1 MMDKEIMNAPSTNIF
16 VKLLNGIRNAF
27 IEFFYWDWSPLV
39 FVILICVAL
48 IGGISWAKNEK
59 KGDYVLVYKVYYTP
73 NNIKEYTIRHN
84 KPIEVGSDR
93 GSNYV
98 RKVDEG
104 IVIQTSAPIEVVK
117 YINYTKEYEY

>member
-1 MMDKEIMNAPSTNIF
+1 MIDKDIMDAPSTNIF

-27 IEFFYWDWSPLV
+27 IKFFDWDWSPLV
-39 FVILICVAL
+39 FVILILIGL
-48 IGGISWAKNEK
+48 IGGISWKENEK

-93 GSNYV
+93 GSNYI
-98 RKVDEG
+98 RKVGEG
-104 IVIQTSAPIEVVK
+104 TVIQTSAPIEVVK
-117 YINYTKEYEY
+117 YINYAKE

>member
-1 MMDKEIMNAPSTNIF
+1 MMDNDIMNAPSTNIF

-27 IEFFYWDWSPLV
+27 IKFFDWDWSPLV
-39 FVILICVAL
+39 FVILICVGL
-48 IGGISWAKNEK
+48 IGGISWATNEK

-84 KPIEVGSDR
+84 KRIEVGSDR
-93 GSNYV
+93 GTNYV
-98 RKVDEG
+98 RKVGEG

-117 YINYTKEYEY
+117 YINYAKK

>member
-1 MMDKEIMNAPSTNIF
+1 MNAPSTNIF

-27 IEFFYWDWSPLV
+27 IKFFYWDWSPLV
-39 FVILICVAL
+39 FAILIFIGV
-48 IGGISWAKNEK
+48 IGGISWKRNKN

-93 GSNYV
+93 GTNYV
-98 RKVDEG
+98 RKVGEG
-104 IVIQTSAPIEVVK
+104 TVIQTSAPIEVVK
-117 YINYTKEYEY
+117 YINYAKEGNYIY